1 MKISVLRGCKTMI
14 RSEKENV
21 VSSMRENLQA
31 STLVVVTSQ
40 SGLTVTEVSN
50 LRDLMRSSGAKYK
63 VLKNTLARIAVKD
76 TQCEGITDLL
86 NGPTALAFSQ
96 DPVAAARVVVEY
108 SEKNEKIKVLGG
120 CLGDKVLNAN
130 EVKALAKLP
139 SLDELRAQILG
150 VIVAPATKIARTVRE
165 PAAQLARVISAYGNK

>member
-1 MKISVLRGCKTMI
+1 MDRN
-14 RSEKENV
+14 EKQNV
-21 VSSMRENLQA
+21 VSSMREHLEA

-40 SGLTVTEVSN
+40 SGLTVTEVSD
-50 LRDLMRSSGAKYK
+50 LRDRMRSSGSSYK

-76 TQCEGITDLL
+76 TKCEGITDLL
-86 NGPTALAFSQ
+86 NGPTALAFSM
-96 DPVAAARVVVEY
+96 DPVAAARVVVEF

-120 CLGDKVLNAN
+120 CLGERVLNVN

-139 SLDELRAQILG
+139 SLDELRSKLLG
-150 VIVAPATKIARTVRE
+150 VLLAPASQLARLSQE

>member
-1 MKISVLRGCKTMI
+1 MD
-14 RSEKENV
+14 RSEKQNV

-40 SGLTVTEVSN
+40 SGLTVTEVSD
-50 LRDLMRSSGAKYK
+50 LRDRMRSSGARYK

-96 DPVAAARVVVEY
+96 DPVAAARVVVEF
-108 SEKNEKIKVLGG
+108 SEKNEKLTVLGG
-120 CLGDKVLNAN
+120 CLGDKVLNVN
-130 EVKALAKLP
+130 EVRALAKLP
-139 SLDELRAQILG
+139 SLDALRARLLG
-150 VIVAPATKIARTVRE
+150 VLLAPATQIARIAQE

>member
-1 MKISVLRGCKTMI
+1 
-14 RSEKENV
+14 
-21 VSSMRENLQA
+21 
-31 STLVVVTSQ
+31 VTSQ
-40 SGLTVTEVSN
+40 SGLTVTEVTD
-50 LRDLMRSSGAKYK
+50 LRDRMRSSGASYK

-76 TQCEGITDLL
+76 TQCMGITDLL
-86 NGPTALAFSQ
+86 IGPTALAFSQ
-96 DPVAAARVVVEY
+96 DPVAAARVVVEF

-139 SLDELRAQILG
+139 SLDELRAKLLG
-150 VIVAPATKIARTVRE
+150 VIVAPATQIARIVQE